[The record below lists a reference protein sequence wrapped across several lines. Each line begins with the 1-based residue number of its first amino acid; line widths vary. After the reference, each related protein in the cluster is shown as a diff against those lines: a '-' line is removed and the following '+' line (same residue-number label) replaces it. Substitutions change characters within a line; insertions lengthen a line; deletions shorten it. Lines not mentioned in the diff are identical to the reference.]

1 MTALPASLGPLP
13 RSEQRLLP
21 ALIFVALALFGGS
34 PVHAQD
40 TAPLR
45 IVVPTPPGGTN
56 DGVARALQNPLQR
69 LLGKTVI
76 VEYKAGAAGSLGSAY
91 VARSKPDGN
100 TLLLN
105 NNAVLINPLVSKSTG
120 YDMRDLTPLA
130 VAVVAPL
137 VLIGNA
143 AMPVNDTRSLVDFAS
158 KQAQPLAYASA
169 GGVGSLGH
177 MSMESFARAAG
188 IKLLHVPYTGGGPA
202 QMAVSSGEVKMVMTT
217 LNAGLKGQ
225 VDAGRIRL
233 LGVAAAKPSPLVPG
247 VRPIGDVVPGFEID
261 AWFGLLAPA
270 QTPATVVQK
279 IAAAVNQALEMP
291 EVREQLLAIGVTPTY
306 LGPDAFG
313 KRVEQETQRWADI
326 VREQKLQ
333 KE

>member
-1 MTALPASLGPLP
+1 MHTAHLVSRRRLGLVAT
-13 RSEQRLLP
+13 LLAVSAP
-21 ALIFVALALFGGS
+21 WTLVA
-34 PVHAQD
+34 HAQD
-40 TAPLR
+40 TTPLR
-45 IVVPTPPGGTN
+45 IIVPTPPGGTN
-56 DGVARALQNPLQR
+56 DGVARALQIPLQR

-120 YDMRDLTPLA
+120 YEMKDLTPVA

-137 VLIGNA
+137 VLFGSA
-143 AMPVNDTRSLVDFAS
+143 SMPATDTRGLVDFAS
-158 KQAQPLAYASA
+158 KQTQPLAYASA

-177 MSMESFARAAG
+177 MSMESLARAAG

-202 QMAVSSGEVKMVMTT
+202 QMAVSSGEVKMVITT

-225 VDAGRIRL
+225 VDAGRIRM
-233 LGVAAAKPSPLVPG
+233 LGVAAAKPSPMVPG
-247 VRPIGDVVPGFEID
+247 VRPIGEVVPGFEVD
-261 AWFGLLAPA
+261 AWFGLLAPS
-270 QTPATVVQK
+270 QTPAATVQK
-279 IAAAVNQALEMP
+279 IATAVGQALELP
-291 EVREQLLAIGVTPTY
+291 EVREQLLAMGVAPTF
-306 LGPDAFG
+306 LGPEAFS
-313 KRVEQETQRWADI
+313 KRVEQETQRWGDI

-333 KE
+333 KD

>member
-1 MTALPASLGPLP
+1 M
-13 RSEQRLLP
+13 
-21 ALIFVALALFGGS
+21 
-34 PVHAQD
+34 AQD
-40 TAPLR
+40 ATPLR

-120 YDMRDLTPLA
+120 YDMKDLTPLA

-137 VLIGNA
+137 VLFGHA
-143 AMPVNDTRSLVDFAS
+143 GMPVTDTKSLVDFAS
-158 KQAQPLAYASA
+158 KQSQPLAYASA

-188 IKLLHVPYTGGGPA
+188 VKLLHVPYTGGGPA
-202 QMAVSSGEVKMVMTT
+202 QLAVSSGEVKMVMTT

-225 VDAGRIRL
+225 VDAGRIRM
-233 LGVAAAKPSPLVPG
+233 LGVAAAKPSALVPG
-247 VRPIGDVVPGFEID
+247 VRPIGEVVPGFEID
-261 AWFGLLAPA
+261 AWFGLLAPS
-270 QTPATVVQK
+270 QTPAATIQK
-279 IAAAVNQALEMP
+279 IAAAVGQALELP
-291 EVREQLLAIGVTPTY
+291 EVREQLLAMGVSPTF
-306 LGPDAFG
+306 LGPEAFA
-313 KRVEQETQRWADI
+313 KRVEQETQRWGEI

>member
-1 MTALPASLGPLP
+1 MHTAHLVSRRRLGLVAT
-13 RSEQRLLP
+13 LLAVSAP
-21 ALIFVALALFGGS
+21 WTLIAR
-34 PVHAQD
+34 AQD
-40 TAPLR
+40 SNPLR
-45 IVVPTPPGGTN
+45 IIVPTPTGGTN
-56 DGVARALQNPLQR
+56 DGVARALQAPLQR
-69 LLGKTVI
+69 FLGKTVI

-120 YDMRDLTPLA
+120 YEMKDFTPVA

-137 VLIGNA
+137 VLFGSASIPA
-143 AMPVNDTRSLVDFAS
+143 TDTRSLVDFAS

-177 MSMESFARAAG
+177 MSMESLARAAG

-202 QMAVSSGEVKMVMTT
+202 QMAVSSGEVKMVITT

-225 VDAGRIRL
+225 VDAGRIRM

-247 VRPIGDVVPGFEID
+247 VRPIGEVVPGFEID
-261 AWFGLLAPA
+261 AWFGLLAPS
-270 QTPATVVQK
+270 QTPVATVQK
-279 IAAAVNQALEMP
+279 IAAAVGQALELP
-291 EVREQLLAIGVTPTY
+291 EVKEQLLAMGVAPTF
-306 LGPDAFG
+306 LGPEAFS
-313 KRVEQETQRWADI
+313 KRVEQETQRWGDI